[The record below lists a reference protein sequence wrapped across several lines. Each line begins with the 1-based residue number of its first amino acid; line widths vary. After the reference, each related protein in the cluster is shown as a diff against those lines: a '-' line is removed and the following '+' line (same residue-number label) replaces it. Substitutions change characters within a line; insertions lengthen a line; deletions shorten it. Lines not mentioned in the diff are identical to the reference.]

1 MSVIIFVAITVTAI
15 ILRLDLSFSHNLIS
29 GVDGGYY
36 PVQVRNILN
45 SGLLS
50 FNDLPLYFYFCA
62 FIVKVISVLGFTVTN
77 EIIISVIKVADS
89 AALPLL
95 AIPLFIM
102 VSRKDRNIPFFAGL
116 AILLFA
122 VFSYTPFL
130 ILGDLQKNAFAIPMV
145 FLFILF
151 IEEYLINPGRRNLTA
166 LLISLV
172 FIGLTHFGVFAFCMG
187 FLIILL
193 VIRYRIKAILPS
205 VITIFLGFGMIALFD
220 SDRAFRMITFWNVI
234 FERPALL
241 QGPMPF
247 PQLFNMIGS
256 YFLASV
262 GIFQFRRFK
271 DKTDKITA
279 YMVLSFIVLI
289 FVFAFPL
296 YDLQYFQRFA
306 VLLFIPQ
313 SLLILYLIRMNQKSA
328 VPFSISLILLTTLS
342 IFISFSEE
350 KRPCIDDQ
358 AFQDLQNIKKYIFED
373 KKNTIIIARHGI
385 EFWTAWTLNVK
396 VGNDRSMNKLG
407 LEKYKNII
415 FLQQKNEERQGPSGR
430 SPLRKPGPGAG
441 GPPPIGPPMG
451 TQMGPPMGRPVPEN
465 FNLIYSSSY
474 FNAYQKLN

>member
-1 MSVIIFVAITVTAI
+1 MSVIIFIAITVTTI
-15 ILRLDLSFSHNLIS
+15 ILRLNLSFSHDLIS

-45 SGLLS
+45 TGLLS
-50 FNDLPLYFYFCA
+50 FNDVPLYFYFCA
-62 FIVKVISVLGFTVTN
+62 FIVKVISVLGFTVTS

-95 AIPLFIM
+95 AIPLFKM
-102 VSRKDRNIPFFAGL
+102 VSRKNRSIPFFAGL

-122 VFSYTPFL
+122 VLSFTPFL
-130 ILGDLQKNAFAIPMV
+130 ILGDLQKNAFAIPVV
-145 FLFILF
+145 FLLILF
-151 IEEYLINPGRRNLTA
+151 IEKYLINPDKQNLIA
-166 LLISLV
+166 VVISLA
-172 FIGLTHFGVFAFCMG
+172 IIALTHFGVFAFCTA

-193 VIRYRIKAILPS
+193 VLIYQEKAVFPS
-205 VITIFLGFGMIALFD
+205 VITISVGFGMIALFD
-220 SDRAFRMITFWNVI
+220 PDRAFRLITFWNVI

-241 QGPMPF
+241 QGPLPI
-247 PQLFNMIGS
+247 PLLLNMIGS
-256 YFLASV
+256 YFLAIV
-262 GIFQFRRFK
+262 GIFQFRKFK

-279 YMVLSFIVLI
+279 YMALSFIGLI
-289 FVFAFPL
+289 FIFAFPF

-313 SLLILYLIRMNQKSA
+313 SLLILYLIRMNRKLA
-328 VPFSISLILLTTLS
+328 VPFSISLVLLTMLS
-342 IFISFSEE
+342 IFFSFSEE

-358 AFQDLQNIKKYIFED
+358 EFEDLQNIKKYILED
-373 KKNTIIIARHGI
+373 KKNTIIIAPHGV

-396 VGNDRSMNKLG
+396 VGNDRSMDKLG

-415 FLQQKNEERQGPSGR
+415 FLQQKSEERQALSGR
-430 SPLRKPGPGAG
+430 SSFRKPGRGAG
-441 GPPPIGPPMG
+441 GPPPMG
-451 TQMGPPMGRPVPEN
+451 SPMGPPRGRPVPEN